1 VNEQQIGTDTLIEK
15 TSPIQIEEQ
24 GYDAPFATFTWE
36 HWQEMQAHML
46 QRFTR
51 FQRAIE
57 YRQADIAVQI
67 SQEVIVMGL
76 EWLEEATG
84 WVGVKPK

>member
-1 VNEQQIGTDTLIEK
+1 
-15 TSPIQIEEQ
+15 
-24 GYDAPFATFTWE
+24 
-36 HWQEMQAHML
+36 ML